1 MRIIAGELRGR
12 TILGP
17 RGRSTTRPI
26 TGRVRTSLFDRLD
39 HRGLLADTAVL
50 DIFAGT
56 GTLGIEALSRGAAHC
71 LFIEQDRDALHRLK
85 QNLDTLALSRKGD
98 VLRTNAM
105 RAMSLAH
112 LPRPYADGVSVI
124 FLDPPYALLHKE
136 ADTQRLHT
144 LMAELARFAL
154 PGAVMCLR
162 TEKQVHETPIEN
174 WQGPDTHR
182 FGSQK
187 LQLYTRPDQ

>member
-1 MRIIAGELRGR
+1 MRIIAGELGGR

-17 RGRSTTRPI
+17 RGQSTTRPI
-26 TGRVRTSLFDRLD
+26 TGRVRTSLFDRLE
-39 HRGLLADTAVL
+39 HRGLLEETHVL

-71 LFIEQDRDALHRLK
+71 LFIEQNRDALTRLK
-85 QNLDTLALSRKGD
+85 KNLDTLALSRQND
-98 VLRTNAM
+98 VLRVNAL
-105 RAMSLAH
+105 RPMSLAQ

-124 FLDPPYALLHKE
+124 FLDPPYALLR
-136 ADTQRLHT
+136 DTDESNRLRT

-162 TEKQVHETPIEN
+162 TEKQVDEDAVNGWE
-174 WQGPDTHR
+174 GPDVHR

-187 LQLYTRPDQ
+187 LHLYTRAD